1 VARDRDHILL
11 RPSLAKIFE
20 MEDSIIDAQKR
31 APSRELPTTHFYS
44 VEYPGYVRPES
55 VSKAIDTLGGQSS
68 IERAFRRN
76 APKEDSLLELNL
88 RPDNPFS
95 HPLPGDLVPT
105 NNILLRVVKR
115 RLKRP
120 PPNDDDHDV
129 DPQTVVG
136 QYTAVAVGV
145 IPKTARFRSEQLLPC
160 QRCEGHCALRV
171 VSIEVWPTFSTNPL
185 KMIPSPNFAG
195 Q

>member
-1 VARDRDHILL
+1 
-11 RPSLAKIFE
+11 
-20 MEDSIIDAQKR
+20 MEGSVDAADESASTVPQR
-31 APSRELPTTHFYS
+31 SAPSRELPTVHFHS
-44 VEYPGYVRPES
+44 IEYPGYVRPES
-55 VSKAIDTLGGQSS
+55 LGKAIDTLGGQSS

-120 PPNDDDHDV
+120 PPKEGDHDDDS
-129 DPQTVVG
+129 QQAVVG
-136 QYTAVAVGV
+136 EYTAVAVGV
-145 IPKTARFRSEQLLPC
+145 IPKTARFRSEPSSPLSTPRGTPRAEAVL
-160 QRCEGHCALRV
+160 
-171 VSIEVWPTFSTNPL
+171 IEVWPTSSTNPL